1 MPLYPFWPVLGLLA
15 LAYVFYSSALD
26 PDIGRPSLLINSVVM
41 VVALAYYGLMVRR
54 KGNFAFRDPA
64 S

>member
-1 MPLYPFWPVLGLLA
+1 
-15 LAYVFYSSALD
+15 
-26 PDIGRPSLLINSVVM
+26 
-41 VVALAYYGLMVRR
+41 VVALSYYGLRVRR

>member
-1 MPLYPFWPVLGLLA
+1 LLA
-15 LAYVFYSSALD
+15 LAVLAVVGFLNVKRSLWESS
-26 PDIGRPSLLINSVVM
+26 RRVM